1 MSTPP
6 PRAAR
11 PAPTDRDD
19 LRAEGSDARILATV
33 WPYARPDGWT
43 FVLAVVVTPL
53 VALLNLAQ
61 PWLLKRM
68 LDEHVVVGRADG
80 LTQVALLY
88 LAAVVG
94 AYLCQAAY
102 TVALALGGTR
112 TIRRLRSALFRHVLG
127 LSQSFFD
134 RQPTGRLMTRL
145 TGDVDALG
153 DALTA
158 GAVTIVLDGLTI
170 AGVLVA
176 MLLLDPGMTLIT
188 ILLAPPLLL
197 AINLFR
203 RVARKLF
210 VEVREALAAVN
221 AFMAER
227 IDGVEVVQ
235 LYGHEAVAA
244 AQFDRR
250 NQHFR
255 GLTTRSNVY
264 ESAIFSLVDG
274 FSSIVVGALLWFGA
288 GELSATFGLDIATVA
303 VSVGTVVAFIDY
315 LDRLFVPLRD
325 ASNKIAV
332 IQRAVAALV
341 KIAGLLNTT
350 ERVPDGD
357 QRLEAL
363 RGHVVLR
370 DVHFRYRPD
379 APDVLRGVDLEVRP
393 GEVVAIVGATG
404 SGKTTVTRLLDRSY
418 AGYRGSITLDG
429 VELSSLALSDLRRNV
444 AAVRQDIQVFS
455 EDIGFNV
462 DLGNERIDA
471 EDRAQAARLT
481 HANRFIDA
489 LGWDHVLRERGADL
503 SVGEGQLLTF
513 ARTMAHDPGL
523 IILDEATASID
534 SLTEALVQDALAN
547 IFARKT
553 VIVIA
558 HRLSTVQAADRICV
572 MADGRVAEQGTHDE
586 LLAAGG
592 RYAALVAAG
601 EGVLAGPEAAGL
613 SSGGT
618 DSERP

>member
-1 MSTPP
+1 MSDAASAPP
-6 PRAAR
+6 SGRTRA
-11 PAPTDRDD
+11 DD
-19 LRAEGSDARILATV
+19 VRATGSDASILATV
-33 WPYARPDGWT
+33 WPHARPDGWT
-43 FVLAVVVTPL
+43 FALALTVTPL

-61 PWLLKRM
+61 PWLLKRAI
-68 LDEHVVVGRADG
+68 DAHIVAREPEG
-80 LTQVALLY
+80 LTTVALLY
-88 LAAVVG
+88 LGAVVG
-94 AYLCQAAY
+94 AYLCQATY

-112 TIRRLRSALFRHVLG
+112 TIRRLRSALFRHVMG

-145 TGDVDALG
+145 TSDVDSLG

-158 GAVTIVLDGLTI
+158 GAVTIVLDLLTI
-170 AGVLVA
+170 GGVLVA
-176 MLLLDPGMTLIT
+176 MLLLHPGMTVVTL
-188 ILLAPPLLL
+188 LLAPPLLL

-227 IDGVEVVQ
+227 IDGVEIVQ

-244 AQFDRR
+244 AQFDAR
-250 NQHFR
+250 NSRFR

-274 FSSIVVGALLWFGA
+274 FSSIVVGVLLWFGA
-288 GELSATFGLDIATVA
+288 GELSAALGFDFATTA
-303 VSVGTVVAFIDY
+303 VTVGTVVAFIDY

-341 KIAGLLNTT
+341 KIAGLLSQ
-350 ERVPDGD
+350 EDRIVDGD
-357 QRLEAL
+357 QPLDEV
-363 RGHVVLR
+363 RGHLVIG
-370 DVHFRYRPD
+370 DVHFRYRDD
-379 APDVLRGVDLEVRP
+379 APDVLRGVDLEVKP

-404 SGKTTVTRLLDRSY
+404 SGKTTLTRLLDRSY

-429 VELSSLALSDLRRNV
+429 QELSTLRLADLRRHV

-455 EDIGFNV
+455 EDIAFNV
-462 DLGNERIDA
+462 DLGSPHVSVD
-471 EDRAQAARLT
+471 DRETAARLT
-481 HANRFIDA
+481 HADRFVDG

-513 ARTMAHDPGL
+513 ARTMAHDPAL

-534 SLTEALVQDALAN
+534 SLTESLIQDALAN
-547 IFARKT
+547 IFERKT

-572 MADGRVAEQGTHDE
+572 MADGRVEEQGTHAE
-586 LLAAGG
+586 LLARGG
-592 RYAALVAAG
+592 RYAALVEAG
-601 EGVLAGPEAAGL
+601 EGVLAGPESGGL